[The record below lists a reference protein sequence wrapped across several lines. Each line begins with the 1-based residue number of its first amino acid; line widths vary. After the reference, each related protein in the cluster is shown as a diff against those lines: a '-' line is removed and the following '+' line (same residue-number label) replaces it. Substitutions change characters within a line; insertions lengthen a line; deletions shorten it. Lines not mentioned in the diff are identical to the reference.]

1 MQISRHE
8 NVRGTVLL
16 EEHVS
21 HVHRRPFKHARQQRW
36 RELNEDKHGISSLP
50 EVQTIKRPR
59 AETKNSSCTQRQK
72 VGATTRTLNLTVSY
86 TDSWNIVLTRGLRLE
101 VGHRQQALFARVIQ
115 HEVIPQLSANNW
127 NREWKHKG
135 HVSESKQSPTSGTD
149 VLMARQ
155 TFLRAVS
162 KQSQHPNNHQS
173 RTSEHRVPSSHWPW
187 TWTSR
192 WSWHLPRSLSHHVVN
207 LRFKRGFKAV
217 FASWFWMFVEPLR
230 R

>member
-1 MQISRHE
+1 MKTNTGFLRSQKYKQSKDL
-8 NVRGTVLL
+8 VRRQRTPR
-16 EEHVS
+16 
-21 HVHRRPFKHARQQRW
+21 VHKGKRSEQQ
-36 RELNEDKHGISSLP
+36 HGHWTWQL
-50 EVQTIKRPR
+50 VT
-59 AETKNSSCTQRQK
+59 N
-72 VGATTRTLNLTVSY
+72 

-155 TFLRAVS
+155 TFLRVVS

-217 FASWFWMFVEPLR
+217 FALWFWMFVEPLR